1 MSRVRDLA
9 SILTA
14 SSVLGTDVE
23 VSTAVSNHSALTA
36 THGVSGAIVGTTDTQ
51 TLTNKTLTSP
61 ALTTPTI
68 STATTSG
75 DILYGT
81 GSGALAR
88 LGIGSTANVLTV
100 SGGLPVWS
108 APAGGGKVL
117 QVVQAT
123 ITSPTTISSGTFTD
137 SGITATI
144 TPTSATSKILV
155 FTNGAIRI
163 ETSQYDRQTLATARI
178 LRGATEI
185 YDYGRI
191 FQIYFPSI
199 TTGAV
204 DHYHQIN
211 LNYLDS
217 PATTSATTYKVQY
230 GGSIY
235 QTLTSQGGGTKS
247 TIILMEIGA

>member
-23 VSTAVSNHSALTA
+23 VATAVSNHSALTA

-81 GSGALAR
+81 GSGSLSR
-88 LGIGSTANVLTV
+88 LGIGSTSNVLTV

-117 QVVQAT
+117 QVVMGV
-123 ITSPTTISSGTFTD
+123 TSTQVTANNSTYVDTTL
-137 SGITATI
+137 TANI
-144 TPTSATSKILV
+144 TPSSATSKVLILV
-155 FTNGAIRI
+155 SQNGVSKSSGNASNGVGLRLLRNGANQIGFAY
-163 ETSQYDRQTLATARI
+163 EGLQTN
-178 LRGATEI
+178 
-185 YDYGRI
+185 
-191 FQIYFPSI
+191 
-199 TTGAV
+199 TTIDNKGSFAV
-204 DHYHQIN
+204 SF
-211 LNYLDS
+211 LDS
-217 PATTSATTYKVQY
+217 PATTSAITYKTQIANV
-230 GGSIY
+230 G
-235 QTLTSQGGGTKS
+235 TSANLVSTNINATS